1 MVIGSP
7 RNPLVYRAFLF
18 LWAPSRTLLLTV
30 GVSGHAFEPRQF
42 VDPLAAAALLAMWT
56 PSALDIWQKD
66 RIFIKRPVHRLVLF
80 TKFHS
85 MSNTSV
91 QLNEPVIRIVAF
103 EVALLLIAFALTR
116 QLVIPLFLLFDFYLR
131 GWDMQRFSP
140 LRWIAIQVNHYLLQ
154 NRFKPVFAPPKFFAA
169 KIGAV
174 LNFAIIIAVVI
185 APPYFSLGLAIV
197 VIFFALLESLAG
209 FCSGCYI
216 YNYYQKVRHHLHF

>member
-1 MVIGSP
+1 
-7 RNPLVYRAFLF
+7 
-18 LWAPSRTLLLTV
+18 
-30 GVSGHAFEPRQF
+30 
-42 VDPLAAAALLAMWT
+42 
-56 PSALDIWQKD
+56 
-66 RIFIKRPVHRLVLF
+66 
-80 TKFHS
+80 

-103 EVALLLIAFALTR
+103 EVALLLIAFVLTR

-140 LRWIAIQVNHYLLQ
+140 LRWIAIQANHYLLQ
-154 NRFKPVFAPPKFFAA
+154 NRYKPVFAPPKLFAA

-174 LNFAIIIAVVI
+174 MNFAIIIAVVI

-197 VIFFALLESLAG
+197 VIFSALLESLAG
-209 FCSGCYI
+209 FCMGCYV